1 MFIYYNYL
9 FAVIVISSNVCFSQ
23 NEGYFKHLKQNQGKE
38 MRFAPTGHVMLHTK
52 LDVRLMTT
60 SQSEKE
66 GIIEVKLENHT
77 SYYVPICYDDSSD
90 AALRYSYTVTHVT
103 CRHLGFMTYQNQ
115 YSLPVSSGI
124 SYVGLKNSVYCE
136 GHEQRLEQCYWNEF
150 KLSPCEK
157 VISVLCGSC
166 VQQLHATEGLL
177 TSPGFPHAY
186 FYTLRC
192 EWTITVLRDRDVAL
206 NFLDFIFPPSF
217 TNHSCEGGDAHLDI
231 AALDANSETYI
242 SQYTRYCSSKT
253 PNKFQVSAGSVLINF
268 FSGIYKQN
276 INQNSRKAFGFRMFY
291 QGVRKEGFSHYTL
304 KVILTTLG
312 IMVFL
317 VMLAFCYFCNRHKN
331 KIKQEKRNVS
341 STNRDTCHYPGVQIE
356 QHQVIT
362 VNLQGPRNSTSSCD
376 TCSIQHHYEE
386 IPIQKQ
392 NEYTYLLQANMSP
405 VEKLDSEDIN
415 NNVVIH
421 TSDYET
427 PILVKRK
434 SLLIQTIQKFAY
446 NKDINLYL

>member
-317 VMLAFCYFCNRHKN
+317 VMLAFCYFWDQETVLHPVIRVAFNTTMKKSLFRNRMN
-331 KIKQEKRNVS
+331 IPIFYKQ
-341 STNRDTCHYPGVQIE
+341 TCH
-356 QHQVIT
+356 
-362 VNLQGPRNSTSSCD
+362 
-376 TCSIQHHYEE
+376 
-386 IPIQKQ
+386 
-392 NEYTYLLQANMSP
+392 LLKSW
-405 VEKLDSEDIN
+405 
-415 NNVVIH
+415 
-421 TSDYET
+421 
-427 PILVKRK
+427 ILR
-434 SLLIQTIQKFAY
+434 I
-446 NKDINLYL
+446 